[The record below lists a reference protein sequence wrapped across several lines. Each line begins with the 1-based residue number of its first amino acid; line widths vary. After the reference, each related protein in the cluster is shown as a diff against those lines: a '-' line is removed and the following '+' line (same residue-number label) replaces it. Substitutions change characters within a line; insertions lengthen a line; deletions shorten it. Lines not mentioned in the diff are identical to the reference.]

1 MANSTLDPDITASAQ
16 PHLQGHDTRALGPS
30 DSSDSGSDTVHA
42 RQQALGPLDQVDQH
56 ALEQGDAE
64 LDSDT
69 DRHGTG
75 ERASADG
82 DSNLRPDGD
91 VLPDEVDGIDG
102 EVGVRELN
110 LEDDDIG
117 DSDDGDAASD
127 IDGA

>member
-1 MANSTLDPDITASAQ
+1 MANSTLDPDITPSTPAH
-16 PHLQGHDTRALGPS
+16 PQGHDTRSLGPS
-30 DSSDSGSDTVHA
+30 DSSDSGSDTVNA
-42 RQQALGPLDQVDQH
+42 RQQALGPLDDVDQH
-56 ALEQGDAE
+56 ALEPGDAE

-91 VLPDEVDGIDG
+91 VLPDGVDGTDG
-102 EVGVRELN
+102 EVAVRELN

-117 DSDDGDAASD
+117 ASDDGDAAL
-127 IDGA
+127 DGA